1 MSNNTSENLTMEAV
15 RRCPPREESPVLA
28 IRELSVDFNIGG
40 ERVQAIQSVSFDVY
54 AGEILAVVGESGSG
68 KSVSSLASL
77 RLLPDTA
84 HVSGSITTAG
94 TDVISATE
102 TEMEA
107 LRGDDAAM
115 IFQEPMT
122 AMNPVYTIGHQ
133 ISAALRAHRTVSAK
147 QAQQLAIEMLERVG
161 MPEPARRAK
170 QYPHQLSGGQRQRA
184 MIAMAL
190 ICDPKVL
197 IADEPTTALDVTVQ
211 AEILDLIKDIQQRTG
226 MAVVF
231 ITHDMGV
238 VADIADRVIVM
249 QKGKVV
255 EEAFVNDLFDD
266 PRHAYTRKLLAA
278 VPRLTVS
285 EGTASVVAPKSGEPD
300 ARKDIVLSAK
310 DLVVEY
316 PGRLGRRGFRAVQN
330 VSFEVHRG
338 EILGLVGESGSGKST
353 VGRCAVGLLKAT
365 EGELSVCGQDISKL
379 SSRNIR
385 PLRKRFGIVFQD
397 PASSLNPRASIG
409 DSIAEPLRLH
419 GNLGSGK
426 EIRKRVG
433 ELLESV
439 ELPPSWYERYPH
451 ELSGGQRQ
459 RIGIARAISLE
470 PELLVA
476 DEPTSALDV
485 SVQAK
490 VLEILLEL
498 QGRMG
503 FSCLFISHD
512 LAVVES
518 LASKVA
524 VMRNGAIVET
534 GSISQV
540 LQQPQQSYTRRL
552 IAAAPI
558 PDPREQ
564 RRRTLERR
572 ANAANEV
579 LSA

>member
-1 MSNNTSENLTMEAV
+1 MSENLAAAAV
-15 RRCPPREESPVLA
+15 RRCPPRDETPVLA
-28 IRELSVDFNIGG
+28 IRDLSVSFGIGG
-40 ERVQAIQSVSFDVY
+40 HQVQAIKDVSFDVY
-54 AGEILAVVGESGSG
+54 RGEILAVVGESGSG
-68 KSVSSLASL
+68 KSVSSLAAL

-84 HVSGSITTAG
+84 DVSGSVTTAG
-94 TDVISATE
+94 LSVLTASEA
-102 TEMEA
+102 EMEA
-107 LRGDDAAM
+107 LRGDSASM

-122 AMNPVYTIGHQ
+122 AMNPVYTIGQQ
-133 ISAALRAHRTVSAK
+133 IGAALRAHRPVSRK
-147 QAQQLAIEMLERVG
+147 EAQSRTIEMLELVG
-161 MPEPARRAK
+161 MPEPERRVN

-190 ICDPKVL
+190 ICEPQLL

-211 AEILDLIKDIQQRTG
+211 AEILDLIKDIQKKTG

-249 QKGKVV
+249 QKGMVV
-255 EEAFVNDLFDD
+255 EEAFVNELFDE
-266 PRHAYTRKLLAA
+266 PRHPYSRKLLAA
-278 VPRLTVS
+278 VPRLTVTPQPA
-285 EGTASVVAPKSGEPD
+285 GNVTAGLSDEPQERRD
-300 ARKDIVLSAK
+300 VVLSAK
-310 DLVVEY
+310 DLVIEY
-316 PGRLGRRGFRAVQN
+316 PGRLGRRGFRAVEK
-330 VSFEVHRG
+330 VSFEIRRG

-353 VGRCAVGLLKAT
+353 VGRCAVGLLQAT
-365 EGELSVCGQDISKL
+365 EGELNVCGHDISRL
-379 SSRNIR
+379 SARNIR

-419 GNLGSGK
+419 GPRSSAGD
-426 EIRKRVG
+426 IRKKVR

-439 ELPPSWYERYPH
+439 ELPGSWYERYPH

-490 VLEILLEL
+490 VLEILVEL
-498 QGRMG
+498 QRRMG

-518 LASKVA
+518 LASNVA
-524 VMRNGAIVET
+524 VMRKGSIVET

-540 LQQPQQSYTRRL
+540 LHQPQEAYTKRL

-564 RRRTLERR
+564 RRRTLARQ
-572 ANAANEV
+572 AAAQEDRIA
-579 LSA
+579 S

>member
-1 MSNNTSENLTMEAV
+1 MSNNTSEDLMMEAV
-15 RRCPPREESPVLA
+15 RRCPPREEPPVLA
-28 IRELSVDFNIGG
+28 IQDVSVDFNIGG
-40 ERVQAIQSVSFDVY
+40 QRVQAIKDVSFDVY

-84 HVSGSITTAG
+84 NITGSITTAG
-94 TDVISATE
+94 TDVMSATE
-102 TEMEA
+102 AEMEA

-122 AMNPVYTIGHQ
+122 AMNPVYTIGKQ
-133 ISAALRAHRTVSAK
+133 ISAALRAHRTIGAK
-147 QAQQLAIEMLERVG
+147 EAHQLAVEMLERVG
-161 MPEPARRAK
+161 MPDPARRAK

-190 ICDPKVL
+190 ICDPKIL

-226 MAVVF
+226 MAVIF

-278 VPRLTVS
+278 VPRLTVT
-285 EGTASVVAPKSGEPD
+285 EATTPVVAEATTHQEKEV
-300 ARKDIVLSAK
+300 VLSAK
-310 DLVVEY
+310 NLVVEY
-316 PGRLGRRGFRAVQN
+316 PGRLGRRGFRAVQE
-330 VSFEVHRG
+330 VTFEVRRG

-365 EGELSVCGQDISKL
+365 EGELSVCGHDISQL
-379 SSRNIR
+379 SSRSIR

-419 GNLGSGK
+419 GGQTSGK
-426 EIRKRVG
+426 EVRQRVG
-433 ELLESV
+433 ELLDSV
-439 ELPPSWYERYPH
+439 ELPSTWYERFPH

-518 LASKVA
+518 LASRVA
-524 VMRNGAIVET
+524 VMRNGTIVES

-540 LQQPQQSYTRRL
+540 LMEPQKAYTRRL

-564 RRRTLERR
+564 RRRTAERR
-572 ANAANEV
+572 AMSANEAT
-579 LSA
+579 SA